1 MLPNIDLRIA
11 NMIKAL
17 EQVILPALPREQRQA
32 RDQAMLVAG
41 HLGMIGEQWKSALRY
56 EQVSLD
62 DLAGLAR
69 QLLPDAPELLGPRL
83 ENALAAAEACDR
95 VNIAALEQ
103 ANIDLGNAVDAVILG
118 GEDHAPLSQA
128 ASDAVLAYGLRHARR
143 ERTWFKA
150 NHLDPD
156 RDELPAIAEIFAG
169 AD

>member
-41 HLGMIGEQWKSALRY
+41 HLRMMGDQWKSALLY

-69 QLLPDAPELLGPRL
+69 ELLSDAPASVASRL
-83 ENALAAAEACDR
+83 ENALAAAQACDR
-95 VNIAALEQ
+95 VSITALEQ
-103 ANIDLGNAVDAVILG
+103 ANIDLGNAVDAFILG
-118 GEDHAPLSQA
+118 GDDHAPLSQA
-128 ASDAVLAYGLRHARR
+128 VTDAVLAYGLRHARR

-150 NHLDPD
+150 NRLDPD
-156 RDELPAIAEIFAG
+156 RDDLPAIEEIFAG